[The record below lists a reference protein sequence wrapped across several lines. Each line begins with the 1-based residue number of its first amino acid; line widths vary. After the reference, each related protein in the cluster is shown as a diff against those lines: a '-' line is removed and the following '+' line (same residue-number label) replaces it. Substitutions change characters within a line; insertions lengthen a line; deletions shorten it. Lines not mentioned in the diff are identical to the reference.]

1 MKKTI
6 YFWIERYLFN
16 PNKLQKIIAFLLL
29 PITFI
34 YCFIVIF
41 KRKSSK
47 AIDYNI
53 PIISIGNLVVGGSGK
68 TPITISL
75 ASKYPNSAIILRG
88 YGRDSFGMKMVS
100 KNGEIFLNVKESG
113 DEAMLL
119 ATSLPQSM
127 VIVSEDRVEGILK
140 AKKEGAKIIFLDDGF
155 NKSKINKFDILIKPS
170 NIKSLPF
177 CLPSGAY
184 REMPS
189 FYNMVDLLLEEDI
202 DFKREVEIKNPTKR
216 MILITAIS
224 KPERLDIFLPDVL
237 EKIYFPD
244 HYSYNKKELEKLI
257 DKYSATSILT
267 TTKDAVKMQDFS
279 LNLSILE
286 LKLILKDNI
295 YERIDSFLERFDKIA

>member
-1 MKKTI
+1 MNKSI
-6 YFWIERYLFN
+6 YFWVEKYLFN
-16 PNKLQKIIAFLLL
+16 PNKFQKIIAFLLL
-29 PITFI
+29 PLTFI
-34 YCFIVIF
+34 YCLIVIF
-41 KRKSSK
+41 KRNSSQ

-53 PIISIGNLVVGGSGK
+53 PVISIGNLIVGGSGK
-68 TPITISL
+68 TPVTISL

-88 YGRDSFGMKMVS
+88 YGRDSSGMKMVS
-100 KNGEIFLNVKESG
+100 KYGEIFLNVKESG

-119 ATSLPQSM
+119 ATSLSQSM

-140 AKKEGAKIIFLDDGF
+140 AKKEGAKVIFLDDGF
-155 NKSKINKFDILIKPS
+155 NKSKIKKFDILIKPS

-189 FYNMVDLLLEEDI
+189 FYNKVDLLLEEDI

-224 KPERLDIFLPDVL
+224 KPERLNPFLPQVI
-237 EKIYFPD
+237 KKVYFPD
-244 HYSYNKKELEKLI
+244 HYSYNKKELEKLMNNYNA
-257 DKYSATSILT
+257 DSILT
-267 TTKDAVKMQDFS
+267 TTKDAVKMQEFS
-279 LNLSILE
+279 LNLSVLE

-295 YERIDSFLERFDKIA
+295 YERIDSFLERFDRIA

>member
-88 YGRDSFGMKMVS
+88 YGRDSSGMKMVS
-100 KNGEIFLNVKESG
+100 KDGEIFLNVKESG

-119 ATSLPQSM
+119 AISLPQSM

-155 NKSKINKFDILIKPS
+155 NKSKINKFDILIKPQ
-170 NIKSLPF
+170 I
-177 CLPSGAY
+177 
-184 REMPS
+184 
-189 FYNMVDLLLEEDI
+189 
-202 DFKREVEIKNPTKR
+202 
-216 MILITAIS
+216 
-224 KPERLDIFLPDVL
+224 
-237 EKIYFPD
+237 
-244 HYSYNKKELEKLI
+244 
-257 DKYSATSILT
+257 
-267 TTKDAVKMQDFS
+267 
-279 LNLSILE
+279 
-286 LKLILKDNI
+286 
-295 YERIDSFLERFDKIA
+295 